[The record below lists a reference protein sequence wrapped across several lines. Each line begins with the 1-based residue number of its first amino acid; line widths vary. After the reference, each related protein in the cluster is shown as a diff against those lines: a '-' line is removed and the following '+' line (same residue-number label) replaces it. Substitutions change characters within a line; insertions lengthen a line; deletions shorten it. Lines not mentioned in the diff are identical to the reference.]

1 MAGATR
7 EKIHVEIRNI
17 VCLDLE
23 ELHMELHRAIGRL
36 RQKRHLF
43 QSFFAGA
50 KLEL

>member
-1 MAGATR
+1 
-7 EKIHVEIRNI
+7 
-17 VCLDLE
+17 
-23 ELHMELHRAIGRL
+23 LHMELHLAIGRL